1 MHVTHALDCR
11 YTCRAFRGD
20 PVTRAT
26 VEAILAAAS
35 RAPSG
40 GNLQPWRV
48 WAVAGAA
55 RQSLVDAVKA
65 RIAAGDLTD
74 GEPEYFIYPQDL
86 PEPWASRKFT
96 TAEGY
101 YEALGVARE
110 DNAARLHEY
119 VRNFEFFG
127 APVGLIFAIDRR
139 MQPGQWADLGMF
151 LQSIMLA
158 ARDYGLDTAA
168 LESWSLWHATVR
180 TALNIPPELMI
191 FCGMALGHADPENS
205 GNAYRSPR
213 AGLDEFA
220 ALSGFES

>member
-11 YTCRAFRGD
+11 YTCRGYRPD

-26 VEAILAAAS
+26 VEAILTAAA

-48 WAVAGAA
+48 WVVAGSAKQ
-55 RQSLVDAVKA
+55 RLSEAVKA
-65 RIAAGDLTD
+65 RIATGAFADGD
-74 GEPEYFIYPQDL
+74 PEYYIYPPDL
-86 PEPWASRKFT
+86 PEPWATRKFS

-101 YEALGVARE
+101 YEALGVAR
-110 DNAARLHEY
+110 DDYPARMHEY

-139 MQPGQWADLGMF
+139 MQQGQWADLGMF
-151 LQSIMLA
+151 LQSVMLT

-180 TALNIPPELMI
+180 EVLEIPPELMI
-191 FCGMALGHADPENS
+191 FCGMALGHADPETT

-213 AGLDEFA
+213 IGLEDFA
-220 ALSGFES
+220 VLSGFEA